1 VIAPVLGVHLH
12 PLPIVVV
19 VGIAFAFA
27 LLLVE
32 LVNFLMVRVAHL
44 MLAIMT
50 AAADDDREGD
60 AQ

>member
-32 LVNFLMVRVAHL
+32 LVNFLMVRVARA

-50 AAADDDREGD
+50 AAVDDDREGD